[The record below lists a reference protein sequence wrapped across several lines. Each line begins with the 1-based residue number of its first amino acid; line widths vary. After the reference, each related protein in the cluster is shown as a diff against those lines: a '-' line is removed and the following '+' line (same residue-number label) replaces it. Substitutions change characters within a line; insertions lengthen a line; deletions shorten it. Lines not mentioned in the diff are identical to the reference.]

1 MIRNLLL
8 VSERITIHGIGPA
21 IKKLNS
27 LGDPGI
33 MKRGMNRAVQH
44 LVRRIKKYPAQ
55 QTSYRRTGTLGRG
68 WTTDVDQGGKR
79 GIVGN
84 QSRGK
89 KGKKGYAIYVQGPR
103 QRHFHKAH
111 GWLTIKDVGESEAD
125 TVVGYF
131 EDEYRK
137 AIRK

>member
-1 MIRNLLL
+1 MA
-8 VSERITIHGIGPA
+8 ERVTIHGIGPA

-44 LVRRIKKYPAQ
+44 IHRRIAKYPAQ
-55 QTSYRRTGTLGRG
+55 RTTYRRTGTLGRG

-84 QSRGK
+84 ITP
-89 KGKKGYAIYVQGPR
+89 YAIYVQGPR
-103 QRHFHKAH
+103 RRHFHKAH
-111 GWLTIKDVGESEAD
+111 GWLTIQDVGESEAD